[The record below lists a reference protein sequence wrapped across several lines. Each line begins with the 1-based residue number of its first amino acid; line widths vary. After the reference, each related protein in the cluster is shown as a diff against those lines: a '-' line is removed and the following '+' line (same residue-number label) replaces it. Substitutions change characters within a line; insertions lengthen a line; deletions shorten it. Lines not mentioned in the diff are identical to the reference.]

1 MSGKISGVQQ
11 RIRQKIL
18 QALYVHC
25 FAHRLNLV
33 IVETVKSV
41 VPVADFF
48 AILQI
53 CYNFLSE
60 SSVYDQWVKWQE
72 KMYPKEAPVGFE
84 GMSDT
89 R

>member
-11 RIRQKIL
+11 RICQKIP

-25 FAHRLNLV
+25 FAHRLNLAK
-33 IVETVKSV
+33 VETVKSV

-48 AILQI
+48 AIFQT

-60 SSVYDQWVKWQE
+60 SSVYDQWFKWQE
-72 KMYPKEAPVGFE
+72 KMYPKEAPVEFG
-84 GMSDT
+84 GTSDT